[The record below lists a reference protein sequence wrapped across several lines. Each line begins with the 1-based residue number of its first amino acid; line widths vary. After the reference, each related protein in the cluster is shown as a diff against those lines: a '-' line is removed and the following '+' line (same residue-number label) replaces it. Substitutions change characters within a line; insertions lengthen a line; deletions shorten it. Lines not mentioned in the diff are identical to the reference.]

1 MSMSVPFVKPMTCPS
16 QDQLKSLL
24 DESLSSEELTSVAQ
38 HVDSCAACQTVLDEL
53 AENVLGEGEDTS
65 SVETLELGDRNAIAN
80 LIEQMKEHNVAEPE
94 SSPSA
99 AVAGSHIQLP
109 SQIGPYQLLKMVGE
123 GGTGRLYRAL
133 DGDLD
138 RIVAVKTL
146 RSELAAVPSARAR
159 FEREARACAALNH
172 DHIVSVYQVHSGD
185 ADEGIPPHLVM
196 EFVEGGSLQERLGQ
210 QEGNSADEDLRSKVE
225 WLRQTA
231 LALDAAHAQGIVHR
245 DIKPS
250 NLLID
255 DTTGR
260 ARVADF
266 GLARLTEVEEQITT
280 EGMIAGTPAYM
291 SPEQIVDPA
300 AVDGR
305 SDIYSLGVVLYQ
317 VLTGELPFRGIVRM
331 VLHQVLHEEPSPP
344 RRLNDSLPRDLENIC
359 LKAMSKERP
368 LRYQSAKALADDLQ
382 CWLEGLPVSA
392 RPVGYFRRAV
402 RWCQRNPRPAGLGTI
417 VLAVLVAGAVDWKQY
432 DSSRENQRREAV
444 QLRANALLQK
454 DAANRQRDM
463 VIRALH
469 TLIIEV
475 QNKLQSQPGTQELRK
490 SILEAAQ
497 EELDQLAEGTDS
509 ETAELATAVAQSRL
523 GDIYLELGDMDRAVS
538 LYSLA
543 RDNLRQCI
551 DRGTSPVLSRQ
562 TLARSLWQLGHA
574 DIQQDRH
581 SQAASQYRE
590 ALAVIKQAQ
599 SIAEESQNDLLRR
612 SVRRDYCLA
621 QQRLGEVE
629 ELLGELVNA
638 ASHYQSAQQSLE
650 QLLML
655 NQGDLELQRD
665 RAVVILSLAS
675 LAADLNRDGVSDLF
689 EKARQAFATLAH
701 NQPGV
706 ASVQRDHASCLAT
719 IGSWHLAFGREA
731 DAVALFRHEC
741 QIVKKLAD
749 DSGNRPALMRE
760 HAQCQLRLASL
771 LCRVEDW
778 DQADSV
784 IAGAKQNLGLL
795 TQLGWETTQDQLS
808 LAEADMLNAT
818 VVFATGDGEA
828 ARAQLTNLQQRLSQF
843 AEKPDS
849 PVAAQVKNL
858 KQRCEILVEAM
869 N

>member
-1 MSMSVPFVKPMTCPS
+1 MSVPFVKPMTCPS

-24 DESLSSEELTSVAQ
+24 DEGLSVEDLSSVAR
-38 HVDSCAACQTVLDEL
+38 HVDSCETCQAALDKL
-53 AENVLGEGEDTS
+53 AENVLSEEEDAS

-80 LIEQMKEHNVAEPE
+80 LIEQMKEQNIAEPE

-133 DGDLD
+133 DGNLN

-210 QEGNSADEDLRSKVE
+210 QEGNSPEKDLRIKVE

-250 NLLID
+250 NLLIAES
-255 DTTGR
+255 TGR

-291 SPEQIVDPA
+291 SPEQIIDPA

-392 RPVGYFRRAV
+392 RPVGYFRRVV
-402 RWCQRNPRPAGLGTI
+402 RWCQRNPRPTGLGTI
-417 VLAVLVAGAVDWKQY
+417 VLAVLIAGAVDWKQY

-497 EELDQLAEGTDS
+497 EELDRLAEGTDS
-509 ETAELATAVAQSRL
+509 GTAAELATAVAQSRL
-523 GDIYLELGDMDRAVS
+523 GDIYLELGDLERAVS
-538 LYSLA
+538 LYGSA

-551 DRGTSPVLSRQ
+551 DKGISPVLSRQ

-574 DIQQDRH
+574 NIQQGQH
-581 SQAASQYRE
+581 SQAASEYRE
-590 ALAVIKQAQ
+590 ALAVIQEAQ
-599 SIAEESQNDLLRR
+599 SIAEESQNELLRR

-629 ELLGELVNA
+629 ELLGELISA

-650 QLLML
+650 QILML
-655 NQGDLELQRD
+655 NQEDVELQRD

-701 NQPGV
+701 NQPGN
-706 ASVQRDHASCLAT
+706 AAAQRDHASCLAT
-719 IGSWHLAFGREA
+719 IGSWHLTFGREA

-741 QIVKKLAD
+741 QIVEKLAD

-760 HAQCQLRLASL
+760 NAQCQLRLASL

-778 DQADSV
+778 DQAASV

-795 TQLGWETTQDQLS
+795 TQLGWETPQDQLC
-808 LAEADMLNAT
+808 LAEADMLTAT
-818 VVFATGDGEA
+818 VVFATGDGEV
-828 ARAQLTNLQQRLSQF
+828 ARAQLAALRQRLSQF
-843 AEKPDS
+843 TETPGS
-849 PVAAQVKNL
+849 PIESQLSNL
-858 KQRCEILVEAM
+858 KERCEILIEAM

>member
-1 MSMSVPFVKPMTCPS
+1 MPCPS
-16 QDQLKSLL
+16 QDQLQSLL
-24 DESLSSEELTSVAQ
+24 DELLSPDEVAKVAE
-38 HVDSCAACQTVLDEL
+38 HVDSCADCQGTLEALAGGVLDE
-53 AENVLGEGEDTS
+53 NEDAS
-65 SVETLELGDRNAIAN
+65 SVETLELSDRNAIAR
-80 LIEQMKEHNVAEPE
+80 LIDQMKDERGNETE
-94 SSPSA
+94 SSAS

-109 SQIGPYQLLKMVGE
+109 SQIGPYQLLKLVGQ

-133 DGDLD
+133 DENLD

-146 RSELAAVPSARAR
+146 RSELAAVPSARVR

-196 EFVEGGSLQERLGQ
+196 EFVEGGSLQERLPRD
-210 QEGNSADEDLRSKVE
+210 EGDSVEDDLRTKVE

-231 LALDAAHAQGIVHR
+231 LALDAAHAHGIVHR

-317 VLTGELPFRGIVRM
+317 VMTGELPFRGIVRM
-331 VLHQVLHEEPSPP
+331 VLHQVLHEEPAPP

-382 CWLEGLPVSA
+382 SWLEGLPVSA

-417 VLAVLVAGAVDWKQY
+417 VLAVLIAGAVDWKQY

-497 EELDQLAEGTDS
+497 EELDRLAEGTDS
-509 ETAELATAVAQSRL
+509 GDAAELATAVAQSRL
-523 GDIYLELGDMDRAVS
+523 GDIYLELGDLGRAVS
-538 LYSLA
+538 LYGSA
-543 RDNLRQCI
+543 RDNIRHCI
-551 DRGTSPVLSRQ
+551 DRGISPVLSRQ
-562 TLARSLWQLGHA
+562 TLARSLWQLGQV
-574 DIQQDRH
+574 DIQRNRH
-581 SQAASQYRE
+581 SHAAAQYRE
-590 ALAVIKQAQ
+590 ALAVIEQAQ
-599 SIAEESQNDLLRR
+599 SIAEESRNEVLHR

-621 QQRLGEVE
+621 QQRLGEVQ
-629 ELLGELVNA
+629 ELLGDLVSA

-650 QLLML
+650 RLLTL
-655 NQGDLELQRD
+655 NQENLELQRD

-675 LAADLNRDGVSDLF
+675 LAADLERDGVSELF
-689 EKARQAFATLAH
+689 EKARQSFASLAH
-701 NQPGV
+701 NQPAV
-706 ASVQRDHASCLAT
+706 SSAQRDHASCLAA
-719 IGSWHLAFGREA
+719 IGSWHLAFDRET

-741 QIVKKLAD
+741 RIVEKLAAN
-749 DSGNRPALMRE
+749 SGNRPALMRE
-760 HAQCQLRLASL
+760 HAQCQLRLASV

-778 DQADSV
+778 DQASTV
-784 IAGAKQNLGLL
+784 IAGARQNLGLL
-795 TQLGWETTQDQLS
+795 TQLGWETTQDQLC
-808 LAEADMLNAT
+808 LAEADMLKAT
-818 VVFATGDGEA
+818 LVFATGDGEA
-828 ARAQLTNLQQRLSQF
+828 AKNQLMNLRQRLEQFPQNSGDRTSSQLTNLK
-843 AEKPDS
+843 A
-849 PVAAQVKNL
+849 
-858 KQRCEILVEAM
+858 RCEKLAEAM